1 MHTEEFKLNDS
12 ILESTWID
20 ELHKCFTSF
29 YKEIEDAKEKILN
42 LQENWVESVI
52 VKKLCIVQQNS

>member
-1 MHTEEFKLNDS
+1 MDTEEFKLNDS

-20 ELHKCFTSF
+20 ELHKHFTTF
-29 YKEIEDAKEKILN
+29 YKEIEDVKEKILN